1 MQKQIL
7 EYIDKH
13 LSPHLCGYRKG
24 YSTQTALISILEK
37 LKLSIDN
44 EGFVSGLLMDL
55 SKAFD
60 TINHQLLLP
69 KLHAYGFSQQAL
81 AIICSYLSNRKQ
93 RIKINNVFSSW
104 KDLILG
110 VPQGSVLGPLLF
122 NIYLNDL
129 FFFLKD
135 VGICNF
141 ADDTTTYISDESLEN
156 VLKSLEKNSMLA
168 IRWFENNYMKL
179 NTDKCRL
186 IVSGYKHE
194 QVWANIGKDLI
205 WESNDVKLL
214 GVTIDRDLKFD
225 KHVLKLCSKANQK
238 LSALS
243 RMANLL
249 SFNKRR
255 TLFKAFVESQFKYC
269 PIVWMFHSRRTNNKI
284 NRLHERALR
293 IVYDDD
299 VSTFDQLLAMDKS
312 FCIHHQNIQRLL
324 IEIYKALHD
333 TSGNSLKE
341 LFVKRESTIS
351 LLSKPEFVIYSVN
364 SILKGK
370 NSLRYFGSVIWSLLP
385 IENSEDHSISSFIT
399 KIKQWKP
406 IACPCTIC
414 RSYVGRVGYIKVSD
428 N

>member
-1 MQKQIL
+1 M
-7 EYIDKH
+7 Y
-13 LSPHLCGYRKG
+13 
-24 YSTQTALISILEK
+24 
-37 LKLSIDN
+37 
-44 EGFVSGLLMDL
+44 V
-55 SKAFD
+55 
-60 TINHQLLLP
+60 
-69 KLHAYGFSQQAL
+69 YGFRNLAL

-243 RMANLL
+243 AVANLL
-249 SFNKRR
+249 SFYKRR

-269 PIVWMFHSRRTNNKI
+269 LIVWMFHSRPTNNKI
-284 NRLHERALR
+284 NRLHDYMREPLELFMMTM
-293 IVYDDD
+293 Y
-299 VSTFDQLLAMDKS
+299 QLLINYFQWTNFS
-312 FCIHHQNIQRLL
+312 VF
-324 IEIYKALHD
+324 
-333 TSGNSLKE
+333 
-341 LFVKRESTIS
+341 TI
-351 LLSKPEFVIYSVN
+351 K
-364 SILKGK
+364 
-370 NSLRYFGSVIWSLLP
+370 
-385 IENSEDHSISSFIT
+385 ISRDS
-399 KIKQWKP
+399 
-406 IACPCTIC
+406 
-414 RSYVGRVGYIKVSD
+414 
-428 N
+428 